1 MSDLNP
7 SFSDTEALSTVTP
20 LRTKIALPYWSCGR
34 VISLLCESFQVYVG
48 DCVMAQGG
56 VPGGRE
62 CHKCSVSVQ
71 YTVQPI
77 YLAWQHVR
85 PSMLDETILRAG
97 SDKDPC

>member
-1 MSDLNP
+1 M
-7 SFSDTEALSTVTP
+7 
-20 LRTKIALPYWSCGR
+20 R
-34 VISLLCESFQVYVG
+34 VIPGIRWRLRDG
-48 DCVMAQGG
+48 PGGG

-71 YTVQPI
+71 YIVQPI
-77 YLAWQHVR
+77 DLDWQHVR